1 MLVSVT
7 RTRSV
12 QTMPSSGP
20 SRQISDGR
28 ATCMAQLE
36 CYTAQDAIR
45 LTLQASRIYLPP
57 PPALVLPGRSRQED
71 REPPCPI
78 ILVSSISYTLSN
90 HLFLTVLIHD
100 RAVSDPALVLT
111 SKIKR
116 RQSLQLP
123 STTTSEIHR
132 AGRHG
137 GNGGTSSPP

>member
-1 MLVSVT
+1 MT

-28 ATCMAQLE
+28 ATCMAQLK
-36 CYTAQDAIR
+36 CYTAQEINITGVSNLFAA
-45 LTLQASRIYLPP
+45 TACFGSSRTFHTR
-57 PPALVLPGRSRQED
+57 GSR
-71 REPPCPI
+71 
-78 ILVSSISYTLSN
+78 VSMPDYTRVFHLIHSLESSFPHSINS
-90 HLFLTVLIHD
+90 LIHD

-123 STTTSEIHR
+123 STTTSEIHP